1 MEEVWMDIKKFDGQ
15 YQVSNLGRIKSI
27 KSNII
32 MKQNLKRTG
41 YLNIKLCKNN
51 KEYHLS
57 VHRIVADN
65 FIDNPDN
72 KPQVNHINKIKSD
85 NRLINLEW
93 VTMNENMI
101 HSSLTQKKGI
111 KLNNKDYIIDQLDNE
126 VWKRIK
132 GHDMYEISNMGRV
145 KSFKLKYPYL
155 MKIKVKEYSSITIDN
170 TTYNI
175 HRLVA
180 INFINN
186 LDLNKNIVNHI
197 NGDKNDNRLINLEW
211 VTPSQNT
218 KKYIDSDRN
227 KTKSGSD
234 LNYSKINE
242 KDAINIYNMEGRH
255 IDIAKIYNISRQS
268 VCGIKNRRNWKNA
281 TKNI

>member
-1 MEEVWMDIKKFDGQ
+1 MEKWVDIIGFNNE
-15 YQVSNLGRIKSI
+15 YQVSDLGRIKSI

-51 KEYHLS
+51 KEYYLS
-57 VHRIVADN
+57 VHRIVSEN

-72 KPQVNHINKIKSD
+72 KPHVNHINKIKSD
-85 NRLINLEW
+85 NRLENLEW

-111 KLNNKDYIIDQLDNE
+111 KLNNTDYIIDQLDNE

-132 GHDMYEISNMGRV
+132 GHDMHEISNLGRI
-145 KSFKLKYPYL
+145 KSFKLRHPYL
-155 MKIKVKEYSSITIDN
+155 MKIKIKEYSSIIIDN

-180 INFINN
+180 INFIDN

-197 NGDKNDNRLINLEW
+197 NGDKNDNREVNLEW

-268 VCGIKNRRNWKNA
+268 VCGNKNRRNWKNA
-281 TKNI
+281 TKSI